1 MNCKTFNRLL
11 PGYLYGES
19 SIEEGE
25 KVLSHA
31 RTCPDCRRL
40 LDEMTGTISLLRE
53 EAKPHFSGGEMAALR
68 MRVKQEIAGMDH
80 SPARSPVRPR
90 LSFFSR
96 PLFLPAA
103 GALIAASIVA
113 VLLYH
118 PAETPENLL
127 PTVLSEAEELVTM
140 TETVEEEYESVDELC
155 REMDELQQLFFQEP
169 DPGSEAEIG
178 SDKVSVPV

>member
-96 PLFLPAA
+96 
-103 GALIAASIVA
+103 
-113 VLLYH
+113 
-118 PAETPENLL
+118 
-127 PTVLSEAEELVTM
+127 SEEHT
-140 TETVEEEYESVDELC
+140 S
-155 REMDELQQLFFQEP
+155 ELQSHSFISYAVFCLKKKNKNNTIFL
-169 DPGSEAEIG
+169 I
-178 SDKVSVPV
+178 KVEHIYIDLILSRAS